1 MHIYENKQSLS
12 NTTRM
17 ILLSFHRSDFNVLF
31 FWIHCLHLFKQTKS
45 KVISAMEKDEET
57 DKGVESVLRLMQ
69 QQFTSNSTDIC
80 EPAHS

>member
-1 MHIYENKQSLS
+1 
-12 NTTRM
+12 
-17 ILLSFHRSDFNVLF
+17 
-31 FWIHCLHLFKQTKS
+31 
-45 KVISAMEKDEET
+45 MEKDEET